1 MGKEERVEALL
12 PGAHSENGELPLPLL
27 LSPLLPPLLLLPA
40 AVFPASLEGC
50 CGAAVQA
57 GWAAPLAPCFSARP
71 RAAAQSRVIAG
82 AGVAAGAGGPATELA
97 LRKQKARP

>member
-12 PGAHSENGELPLPLL
+12 PGAHSENGELPLLLLLL

-40 AVFPASLEGC
+40 VVFPVLLEGC

-57 GWAAPLAPCFSARP
+57 GWAAPLAPRCSARP

-82 AGVAAGAGGPATELA
+82 AGVAAGAGGPTAGPA
-97 LRKQKARP
+97 CRVV

>member
-40 AVFPASLEGC
+40 VVFPASLEGC
-50 CGAAVQA
+50 CGAAGQV
-57 GWAAPLAPCFSARP
+57 GWAAPLAPCCSARP

-97 LRKQKARP
+97 LRELKARP